1 MSVQAPQQRAVRIP
15 LEDAIVSFDHDPASL
30 VNISRTGALL
40 RLHGP
45 AKVGLAARLVITHN
59 HTTIQLDAE
68 VVRTKMAGTA
78 GRADQGDWQCGV
90 RFVAPPPTEI
100 IQLLRRIIPVN

>member
-1 MSVQAPQQRAVRIP
+1 MSIRAMQPRAVRIQ
-15 LEDAIVSFDHDPASL
+15 LEDAIVSFDHDPVSL

-40 RLHGP
+40 RVHGP
-45 AKVGLAARLVITHN
+45 ATVGRAAKLVITHN

-68 VVRTKMAGTA
+68 VVRTAMAGTA
-78 GRADQGDWQCGV
+78 GREEEGDWQAGV

-100 IQLLRRIIPVN
+100 VQLLRRIIPVS

>member
-1 MSVQAPQQRAVRIP
+1 MSIHALQPRAVRIA
-15 LEDAIVSFDHDPASL
+15 LDDAIVSFDHDPVSL

-40 RLHGP
+40 RVHGP
-45 AKVGLAARLVITHN
+45 ATVGRAARLVITHN

-68 VVRTKMAGTA
+68 VVRTGMAGTA
-78 GRADQGDWQCGV
+78 GHQDEGDWQAGV

-100 IQLLRRIIPVN
+100 IQLLKRIIPVS